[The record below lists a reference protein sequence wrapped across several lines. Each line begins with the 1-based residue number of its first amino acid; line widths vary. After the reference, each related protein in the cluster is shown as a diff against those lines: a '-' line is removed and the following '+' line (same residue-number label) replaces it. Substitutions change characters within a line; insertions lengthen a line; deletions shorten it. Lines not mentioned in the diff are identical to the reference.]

1 MTISIFFTL
10 ILSIFI
16 FPFTLM
22 NAHQASPKFLMASG
36 ILSLTIL
43 LTSVVM
49 IVTLF
54 LRVLLLFFWG

>member
-16 FPFTLM
+16 FLM